1 MASPTSELW
10 DAIRSVLLAD
20 AGLMAMIDAVY
31 EKVPPNQWKAKQ
43 AHIAR
48 GPVYGTDDSA
58 DCIAGSE
65 IVQQLDIWSRK
76 SSRIGCDDILFAAKR
91 AVETATIQ
99 LPSFG
104 LVEINT
110 VLWRVI
116 DDPNPTQQHGILQFA
131 AMIEEE
137 VENA

>member
-10 DAIRSVLLAD
+10 AGVRDVLLAN
-20 AGLMAMIDAVY
+20 APLMAMIDAVY
-31 EKVPPNQWKAKQ
+31 DKEPKNPWKGKS
-43 AHIAR
+43 AHISR

-65 IVQQLDIWSRK
+65 IILQLDIWSRK
-76 SSRIGCDDILFAAKR
+76 PSRHSCDDILFAAKR
-91 AVETATIQ
+91 AVEAADIQ

-104 LVEINT
+104 LVDINV

-116 DDPNPTQQHGILQFA
+116 DDPDPLTQHGILQFA
-131 AMIEEE
+131 AMIEEA
-137 VENA
+137 VED